1 MLNIHNS
8 FYVLEDEKRI
18 EMDFKTIRILIALL
32 GWGALY
38 AVVTDHYTFAVML
51 IGLFALLIAYSVFVI
66 LK

>member
-1 MLNIHNS
+1 
-8 FYVLEDEKRI
+8 
-18 EMDFKTIRILIALL
+18 MDFKTIRILIALL